1 MNEQLQSRS
10 ACLKRAMRRHAAASF
25 DDLIGSQREARGNV
39 YTGRFC
45 GLEIDD
51 QLKVGRLL
59 DRQIRRLGALEN
71 LPDIDADPTISEVRL
86 CSACLAAWESHG
98 HTDPANTGRHI

>member
-1 MNEQLQSRS
+1 MQLRHV
-10 ACLKRAMRRHAAASF
+10 RFVPMRRHAAASF

-39 YTGRFC
+39 YTERFC

-59 DRQIRRLGALEN
+59 DRQIRRLCALEN
-71 LPDIDADPTISEVRL
+71 LPDIDADPTIKRGQTL
-86 CSACLAAWESHG
+86 QRCLAEWESHG
-98 HTDPANTGRHI
+98 RIDPANTGRHIAPGPR